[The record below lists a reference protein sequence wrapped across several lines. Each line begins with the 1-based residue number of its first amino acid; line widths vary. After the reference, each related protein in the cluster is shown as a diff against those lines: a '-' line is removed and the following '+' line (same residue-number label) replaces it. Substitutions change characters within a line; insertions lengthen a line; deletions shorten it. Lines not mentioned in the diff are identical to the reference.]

1 LENLILAAAI
11 FGLLIGLAMLSRVF
25 SDTKGDFFL
34 GLVIIILTIELLF
47 SWGYY
52 SGYNNSEGAVPFW
65 KLLNYLIIPPSIWL
79 FIRYNTDDNFKFLKW
94 HYALYIPAVL
104 AYIIEILASLVSI
117 SLKEY
122 EVWFWF
128 TDLLP
133 LIGLIYFLG
142 IFWLQYIKHYHIK
155 AFSTGKN
162 NIIQRVKLF
171 LLMSTLTIMAAI
183 WLLFSFIGWSYYEIL
198 EYLIILFFFG
208 FAFLHFLEGRN
219 FPALNLETKHKEFP
233 NYNDRENLQ
242 LLDTVMNEK
251 KPFLKP
257 SLPLNKLAKEINL
270 PARYVSFLINQ
281 YHQKNYKEY
290 INSYRIETFLQKAK
304 SDERNQK
311 TLLGLALESGFSS
324 KSTFNEVFKNQTGKS
339 PSEYLK

>member
-1 LENLILAAAI
+1 MENLILVAAI
-11 FGLLIGLAMLSRVF
+11 LGLLIGLAMLSRVF

-34 GLVIIILTIELLF
+34 GLVVIILTIELLF

-79 FIRYNTDDNFKFLKW
+79 FIRYNTDDNFKFQKW
-94 HYALYIPAVL
+94 HYSLYIPAIL
-104 AYIIEILASLVSI
+104 AYVIEILAGLSSF

-128 TDLLP
+128 TDTLP
-133 LIGLIYFLG
+133 LVGIIYVLG
-142 IFWLQYIKHYHIK
+142 VFWLQYIKLYHIK

-171 LLMSTLTIMAAI
+171 LLMFTLTVLAFI
-183 WLLFSFIGWSYYEIL
+183 WLLFSFIGWSQYEIIN
-198 EYLIILFFFG
+198 YMIIFLFFS
-208 FAFLHFLEGRN
+208 FAFLHFLEART
-219 FPALNLETKHKEFP
+219 FPPLKLETKNLVFP
-233 NYNDRENLQ
+233 NYNDQENLQ
-242 LLDTVMNEK
+242 LLDDLMKEK
-251 KPFLKP
+251 KPFLMP
-257 SLPLNKLAKEINL
+257 SLPLNELAKEINL

-281 YHQKNYKEY
+281 YHRKNYKEY
-290 INSYRIETFLQKAK
+290 INGHRIQEFLKKAK
-304 SDERNQK
+304 SEEKNYK
-311 TLLGLALESGFSS
+311 TLLALALESGFSS
-324 KSTFNEVFKNQTGKS
+324 KSTFNQVFKSQKGQS